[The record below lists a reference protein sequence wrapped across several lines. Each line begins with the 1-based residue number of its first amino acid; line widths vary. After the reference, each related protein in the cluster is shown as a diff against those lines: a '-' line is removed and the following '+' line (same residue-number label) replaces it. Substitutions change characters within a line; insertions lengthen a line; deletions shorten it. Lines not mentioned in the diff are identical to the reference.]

1 MDAIGI
7 QAAGRHHFLYFGNAD
22 FRGSGH
28 GIIEVTSR
36 FAEYEITRFVGFPSL
51 DDRDV
56 GKNPALQY
64 IFLPVED
71 FHFLALGNLG
81 ADSGLGIKSG
91 NSGPTRAVP
100 LSQRSL
106 RAKFHFVFAGQIL
119 ALELLVLTYIGAD
132 HRSEESRVGKEGI
145 STC

>member
-81 ADSGLGIKSG
+81 ADSGLGLKYG
-91 NSGPTRAVP
+91 NSGPTRAAPQSPCSRRANFKLQSTGHKLAPKSILP
-100 LSQRSL
+100 LYKKTPNQS
-106 RAKFHFVFAGQIL
+106 
-119 ALELLVLTYIGAD
+119 
-132 HRSEESRVGKEGI
+132 
-145 STC
+145 

>member
-1 MDAIGI
+1 MPVQHGPPSGRGSNLSLIRTLFGLPRAGGHELNLLFIGAADDHPLYINAWQMDAIGI

-71 FHFLALGNLG
+71 FHFLALELG
-81 ADSGLGIKSG
+81 
-91 NSGPTRAVP
+91 RA
-100 LSQRSL
+100 SCR
-106 RAKFHFVFAGQIL
+106 
-119 ALELLVLTYIGAD
+119 E
-132 HRSEESRVGKEGI
+132 RVCKYVKI
-145 STC
+145 W

>member
-7 QAAGRHHFLYFGNAD
+7 EAAGRHHFLYFGNAD

-36 FAEYEITRFVGFPSL
+36 FAEYEIARFVGFPSL

-64 IFLPVED
+64 IFLPVENL
-71 FHFLALGNLG
+71 HFLALGNLG
-81 ADSGLGIKSG
+81 AD
-91 NSGPTRAVP
+91 
-100 LSQRSL
+100 
-106 RAKFHFVFAGQIL
+106 
-119 ALELLVLTYIGAD
+119 
-132 HRSEESRVGKEGI
+132 RSEERRVGKECV
-145 STC
+145 STYRSRWSTYH